1 MPALLALDHL
11 DVTHGSQRALHGV
24 SLGVP
29 QGRIVTILGENG
41 AGKST
46 LLHAVIGALPCSGS
60 IVFDGRPIEGFDLEA
75 RVRLGLSLVPQQRE
89 LFGGMSVED
98 NLRLGRFHRS
108 GSSQPMLREVFALF
122 PRLQERRRGQ
132 AGTLSGG
139 EQQMLAIGRALMGEP
154 RLLMLDEPSLGLA
167 PQAVS
172 QILRAVVALRDN
184 GLSVL
189 LVEQNARAALRIADH
204 GVLLEHG
211 RVALE
216 GSPED
221 IAADGRIVEA
231 YLGLRGATA

>member
-1 MPALLALDHL
+1 MPALLVLDHL
-11 DVTHGSQRALHGV
+11 EVARGGLRILHGV
-24 SLGVP
+24 SLSVP
-29 QGRIVTILGENG
+29 QRRIVAILGQNG

-46 LLHAVIGALPCSGS
+46 LLNAAIGALPSRGG
-60 IVFDGRPIEGFDLEA
+60 IAFDGRPVEALDLES
-75 RVRLGLSLVPQQRE
+75 RVRLGLSLVPERRE
-89 LFGGMSVED
+89 LFGSMSVED
-98 NLRLGRFHRS
+98 NLRLGRFRLR
-108 GSSQPMLREVFALF
+108 GGGQAMLREVFALF
-122 PRLQERRRGQ
+122 PALQERRRDP
-132 AGTLSGG
+132 AGALSGG

-167 PQAVS
+167 PQAVG

-204 GVLLEHG
+204 GYVLEHG

-216 GSPED
+216 GPSGD
-221 IAADGRIVEA
+221 IAADGRIVDA